1 MNLFN
6 KKISIIGGKKSGI
19 AAAKLVK
26 KLGGIPF
33 VSDNSTDRKLAESLS
48 ALKELNIDYEIGQH
62 SEKVFDAELFVIS
75 PGVPSDVP
83 VILSAFEKGIKT
95 ISEIELAYN
104 FCKGK
109 IIAITGTNGKTT
121 TTALT
126 GHIFNTA
133 GHKTYVAGNIGI
145 VAFSEI
151 AIDVKADEF
160 VSLEVSSYQLDFID
174 KFKPAVGMIL
184 NITPDHLNRYKNE
197 MRNYVYSKYRVF
209 ENQDVNDVLIINA
222 DDNIF
227 LNYPFSTA
235 SRIKS
240 FSLSKLQGDG
250 ITIENNE
257 FVYKDNDQIKFKCNV
272 SELLLKGDHNKANAM
287 AAIIAAVSFGL
298 DENLIKKALN
308 TFAGVEHRIEF
319 VRELNGIKYVNDSKA
334 TNVDSVWY
342 ALKSFEEPLFLI
354 LGGLDKGGDYNK
366 IKDLVIQKVKKI
378 YAIGDS
384 ADKVYNFFKDIV
396 EVEKLSSLK
405 ECVIKGRTEAVDGDV
420 VLLSPACASFDMFD
434 NFEHR
439 GNVFKE
445 TVNGLK

>member
-1 MNLFN
+1 MDLYN
-6 KKISIIGGKKSGI
+6 KKISIIGGKKSGL

-33 VSDNSTDRKLAESLS
+33 VSDNSTDKKLAESLS
-48 ALKELNIDYEIGQH
+48 LLEGLKIDYEFGKH
-62 SEKVFDAELFVIS
+62 SEKVLDAELFIIS

-83 VILSAFEKGIKT
+83 VIQLALEKGIKI

-126 GHIFNTA
+126 GHIFNTS

-151 AIDVKADEF
+151 ALDVKPHEF
-160 VSLEVSSYQLDFID
+160 VSLEVSSFQLDFID

-197 MRNYVYSKYRVF
+197 MRNYVYSKYRIF
-209 ENQDVNDVLIINA
+209 ENQDFNDVLIINA

-227 LNYPFSTA
+227 IDYPISTA
-235 SRIKS
+235 SRLKS
-240 FSLSKLQGDG
+240 FSLSKLESDG
-250 ITIENNE
+250 ITIENDE
-257 FVYKDNDQIKFKCNV
+257 FVYKENGQTKFKCDV
-272 SELLLKGDHNKANAM
+272 SELSIKGEHNKANAM
-287 AAIIAAVSFGL
+287 AAVIAAVSFGL
-298 DENLIKKALN
+298 EENLIKKALN
-308 TFAGVEHRIEF
+308 TFPGVEHRIEF
-319 VRELNGIKYVNDSKA
+319 VREVNGVKFVNDSKA

-342 ALKSFEEPLFLI
+342 ALQSFEEPLFLI

-366 IKDLVIQKVKKI
+366 IKDLVLQKVKKI

-384 ADKVYNFFKDIV
+384 ADKVYDFFKDLV
-396 EVEKLSSLK
+396 NVEKLSSLQ
-405 ECVIKGRTEAVDGDV
+405 ECVIKGETEAVVGDV

-439 GNVFKE
+439 GHVFKAAVRE
-445 TVNGLK
+445 LK